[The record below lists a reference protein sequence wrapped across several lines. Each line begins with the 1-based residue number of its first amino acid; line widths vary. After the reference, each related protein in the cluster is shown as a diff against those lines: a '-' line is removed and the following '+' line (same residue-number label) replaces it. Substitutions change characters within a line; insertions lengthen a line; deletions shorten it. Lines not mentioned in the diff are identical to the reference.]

1 VQDKK
6 VTESDRFWYVGFW
19 YCKLRNPARA
29 SKGIVDRLAK
39 PFHAEHAIILRNDRT
54 HRIITAV
61 VAQQPFSQA
70 NLLLTI
76 ILTDR

>member
-1 VQDKK
+1 
-6 VTESDRFWYVGFW
+6 
-19 YCKLRNPARA
+19 LLNPAKARTR
-29 SKGIVDRLAK
+29 IVDRLAK
-39 PFHAEHAIILRNDRT
+39 PFHAENGITHRNDRT

-61 VAQQPFSQA
+61 VAQQPFSQG